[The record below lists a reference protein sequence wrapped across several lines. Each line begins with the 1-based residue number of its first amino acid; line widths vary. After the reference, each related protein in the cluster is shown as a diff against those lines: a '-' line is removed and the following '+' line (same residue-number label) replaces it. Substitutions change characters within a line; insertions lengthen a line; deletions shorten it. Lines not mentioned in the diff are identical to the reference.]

1 VGNDRSNNVDKNKAR
16 AETNYECWTMTLGK
30 FRIVLFALSVFLNLD
45 SGVFKDIV
53 VNLEV
58 LFLKWFGSL
67 VEIVL

>member
-16 AETNYECWTMTLGK
+16 AETNDECWTMTLSK
-30 FRIVLFALSVFLNLD
+30 FRIVLFALSVFLDLD